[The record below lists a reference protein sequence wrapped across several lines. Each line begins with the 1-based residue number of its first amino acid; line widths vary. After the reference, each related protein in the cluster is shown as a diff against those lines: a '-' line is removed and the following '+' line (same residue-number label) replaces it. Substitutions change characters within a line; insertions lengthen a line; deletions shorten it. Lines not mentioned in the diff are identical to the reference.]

1 MERSGPLR
9 GALHGR
15 SRLSDMPPAL
25 DTPEEVAAMLGT
37 LLGLLATFAVGLF
50 GALAIAYAA
59 WTKKLKPL
67 LTETREAARSAA
79 HELTNNSG
87 GSTRD
92 AVDRIETIALE
103 LREDN
108 RQVRR
113 EIENHRD
120 YADRNLSEIFRRIY
134 ALESANREID

>member
-1 MERSGPLR
+1 M
-9 GALHGR
+9 
-15 SRLSDMPPAL
+15 MPPAL
-25 DTPEEVAAMLGT
+25 DTPEEVAAMLGS

>member
-1 MERSGPLR
+1 
-9 GALHGR
+9 
-15 SRLSDMPPAL
+15 MPPAL
-25 DTPEEVAAMLGT
+25 DTPEEVAAMLGS

>member
-1 MERSGPLR
+1 
-9 GALHGR
+9 
-15 SRLSDMPPAL
+15 MPPAL

-50 GALAIAYAA
+50 GALALAYAA
-59 WTKKLKPL
+59 WAKKLKPL

-120 YADRNLSEIFRRIY
+120 YADRNLSEIFKRIY
-134 ALESANREID
+134 ALESANREIDQ

>member
-1 MERSGPLR
+1 
-9 GALHGR
+9 
-15 SRLSDMPPAL
+15 MPPAL

-59 WTKKLKPL
+59 WAKKLKPL

-120 YADRNLSEIFRRIY
+120 YADRNLSEIFKRLY
-134 ALESANREID
+134 TLESANREIDQ

>member
-1 MERSGPLR
+1 
-9 GALHGR
+9 
-15 SRLSDMPPAL
+15 MPPAL
-25 DTPEEVAAMLGT
+25 DTPEEVAAMLGS

-59 WTKKLKPL
+59 WVKKLKPL

-92 AVDRIETIALE
+92 AVDRIEALTRE
-103 LREDN
+103 VREDN
-108 RQVRR
+108 RQLHR
-113 EIENHRD
+113 ELADNRA
-120 YADRNLSEIFRRIY
+120 YADRNLAEIHKRLY
-134 ALESANREID
+134 ALESANRESET

>member
-1 MERSGPLR
+1 
-9 GALHGR
+9 
-15 SRLSDMPPAL
+15 MPPAL

>member
-1 MERSGPLR
+1 
-9 GALHGR
+9 
-15 SRLSDMPPAL
+15 
-25 DTPEEVAAMLGT
+25 MLGT

-79 HELTNNSG
+79 HELSNNSG

-134 ALESANREID
+134 ALESANREIDQ

>member
-1 MERSGPLR
+1 
-9 GALHGR
+9 
-15 SRLSDMPPAL
+15 MPPAL
-25 DTPEEVAAMLGT
+25 DTPEEVAAMLGA

-59 WTKKLKPL
+59 WAKKLKPL

-92 AVDRIETIALE
+92 AVYRIETIALE

-134 ALESANREID
+134 ALESANREIDQ